1 MFLGIQKYLVFNKVT
16 LDMAS
21 NQGLSS
27 MQKDRK
33 TWHPKKCVRRKKKER
48 VCDIL
53 SKEESCVSPTKY
65 ILLIRS
71 IYMFPASEFV
81 TSVHQ
86 NHMRL
91 SIGQLDIM
99 SCDHFT
105 FRNRPSN
112 SFLLF
117 GVYFIWRFCCSV
129 AKSCPTLSGT
139 AACQASL
146 SFTCSNSCPL
156 GQWCQFEDNCHLI
169 IQTAVFVDFVS

>member
-1 MFLGIQKYLVFNKVT
+1 MFIGIQKYLVFNKVT

-27 MQKDRK
+27 MKKDRK
-33 TWHPKKCVRRKKKER
+33 TWHPPT
-48 VCDIL
+48 CDIL
-53 SKEESCVSPTKY
+53 SKEQSCISPTKY

-71 IYMFPASEFV
+71 IYMFPAFEFV

-86 NHMRL
+86 HCMGL
-91 SIGQLDIM
+91 SLGELDIM

-105 FRNRPSN
+105 FRNRPSI

-139 AACQASL
+139 VACQASLSFTVSL

-156 GQWCQFEDNCHLI
+156 GRWCQFEDNCHLI
-169 IQTAVFVDFVS
+169 IQTALFVDFVS